1 MSTKRTRR
9 ESLSVQVLV
18 KWVLTHS
25 AAYCIRSE
33 NQTDKKDDIV
43 RTNFKSTYV
52 VVRQGR
58 SAGPYT
64 ASQLRQLAANQQL
77 LLDDLVCRVG
87 THVRTRVRKIDGL
100 SRLVNPTGNATLSNA
115 NVDQNEKVK
124 PASALVTALKTYRQ
138 WQASRRLLAYM
149 SKHGKASIEIEPLLA
164 MEIASRDEF
173 TQSLCRLFPV

>member
-1 MSTKRTRR
+1 MKT
-9 ESLSVQVLV
+9 
-18 KWVLTHS
+18 
-25 AAYCIRSE
+25 
-33 NQTDKKDDIV
+33 IV
-43 RTNFKSTYV
+43 KSTYV

-100 SRLVNPTGNATLSNA
+100 SRLVNPTGNATSLSA
-115 NVDQNEKVK
+115 NGDQREKVK

-138 WQASRRLLAYM
+138 WQASRRVLAYM
-149 SKHGKASIEIEPLLA
+149 SKEGKASIEIEPLLA